1 MERSPVISVLFHIR
15 ALSKYISK
23 RWVSNGIVLNAFKD
37 TRIWFWFSSVAL
49 IALLGVLDLYFIN
62 HAYHSTLTKGASV
75 QLVFGFE
82 VNKMIILYKLLTIHL
97 INERI
102 LNDEFEID
110 FPCITIS
117 NHVHCF
123 QYAILMTIVA
133 MTFMKYILHSID
145 LQNENPWENKAVY
158 LLYTELFLGKIQPLV
173 LNIWHCTVSVWNHQ

>member
-1 MERSPVISVLFHIR
+1 
-15 ALSKYISK
+15 
-23 RWVSNGIVLNAFKD
+23 
-37 TRIWFWFSSVAL
+37 
-49 IALLGVLDLYFIN
+49 
-62 HAYHSTLTKGASV
+62 
-75 QLVFGFE
+75 
-82 VNKMIILYKLLTIHL
+82 MIILYKLLTIHL

-123 QYAILMTIVA
+123 KYAILMTIVA

-173 LNIWHCTVSVWNHQ
+173 LNIWLCTVSV